1 MRKDRPSPA
10 QIRQALRR
18 LVAEPELARS
28 PQLVEFLE
36 YVVEKT
42 LAGEGERLKA
52 YSIATDVFGRSA
64 SFDPQTD
71 ASVRV
76 QAGRLRKALAAI
88 NARNLPDVP
97 VRIDLPV
104 GHYVPHFEYPSKPL
118 EQPPGS
124 SNRFERQES
133 IPDESDAPPKIIET
147 PPTKDRSGAHRPPAA
162 VVVLA
167 VVIGLSLLVLLV
179 LPRFLARRSDG
190 GPDRMPVLI
199 ISTPEAGDAAA
210 ISDARILKTMLVS
223 RLSGFGMF
231 DIRLSPP
238 DTGSDAGVGDLVY
251 RLGGS
256 LHLVDDDVSYR
267 AVVSREATSEV
278 VWSHSFFREGAEDEQ
293 SRIMQRIADRV
304 AAGVGAANGALHLD
318 ARARLPEAD
327 FAGEGATA
335 YACQLLFR
343 DALGFGRV
351 SEADAARRCY
361 ADRERAESGDVMSL
375 AALSALDSFDVLR
388 KAAPGDNMAK
398 RLQAQAAA
406 GADAVRQFP
415 DSSFAHEL
423 YGYILM
429 ADANTDGARREFQAA
444 LAQNGGNT
452 DAAASLGTMLALHGD
467 PAGQA
472 HVEQA
477 IALTPWPSGW
487 YFTVR
492 ALASLRHADYAS
504 AIRHALTLLP
514 DDPELGLA
522 TLVAAAPG
530 AARSDLVDT
539 YLPFLLNW
547 QPFKAQGIIPRL
559 SVRVSD
565 LDMLE
570 ALRIGLIRAGIGK
583 DRLNRPYTY

>member
-1 MRKDRPSPA
+1 MA
-10 QIRQALRR
+10 E
-18 LVAEPELARS
+18 LVAAPELVRS
-28 PQLVEFLE
+28 PQLIEFLE

-76 QAGRLRKALAAI
+76 QAGRLRKALDAI
-88 NARNLPDVP
+88 YMRNLPGVS

-104 GHYVPHFEYPSKPL
+104 GRYVPSFEYLAKPVDS
-118 EQPPGS
+118 PGF
-124 SNRFERQES
+124 SNRFEDRENV
-133 IPDESDAPPKIIET
+133 PNVSD
-147 PPTKDRSGAHRPPAA
+147 SPPAA
-162 VVVLA
+162 AERAQKGADTPTSRPPVTVVVLA
-167 VVIGLSLLVLLV
+167 IVIGFSLLVLLA
-179 LPRFLARRSDG
+179 LPLLLASWTDKA
-190 GPDRMPVLI
+190 PEQLPVLI
-199 ISTPEAGDAAA
+199 VSTPEASDAAA
-210 ISDARILKTMLVS
+210 ISDARILRTMLVS
-223 RLSGFGMF
+223 RLSGFDMF

-238 DTGSDAGVGDLVY
+238 DARSDQDRGDLVY

-256 LHLVDDDVSYR
+256 LRFSADDVTYR
-267 AVVSREATSEV
+267 AVVSREANSEV
-278 VWSHSFFREGAEDEQ
+278 VWSHSFFQEGSEQ
-293 SRIMQRIADRV
+293 EHSLIMRNIADRV
-304 AAGVGAANGALHLD
+304 SAGVGAANGAVQMD
-318 ARARLPEAD
+318 ARAHLPDAD

-351 SEADAARRCY
+351 SEAAAARRCY
-361 ADRERAESGDVMSL
+361 ANRRSADPGDVIAL
-375 AALSALDSFDVLR
+375 AALGALDSFDVMR
-388 KAAPGDNMAK
+388 RAAPGDNLAK
-398 RLQAQAAA
+398 LLQAQAAA
-406 GADAVRQFP
+406 GADAARKFP

-423 YGYILM
+423 YGYVLM
-429 ADANTDGARREFQAA
+429 ADANKDGAEREFLAA
-444 LAQNGGNT
+444 LAHNGGNT
-452 DAAASLGTMLALHGD
+452 DAAARLGIMLALDGKH
-467 PAGQA
+467 AGQSY
-472 HVEQA
+472 VEQA
-477 IALTPWPSGW
+477 IARTPWPSGW

-504 AIRHALTLLP
+504 AVRHALTILP

-522 TLVAAAPG
+522 VLVAAAPG

-547 QPFKAQGIIPRL
+547 QHFRAQGIIPRL
-559 SVRVSD
+559 SVRIGD

-583 DRLNRPYTY
+583 AQLSRPYAY